1 MEKCQGGSSNLV
13 SFDPFSKWLPPTSL
27 NTKLAFYLSVETT
40 DSLRS
45 INLPIPLNSQLP
57 ASRLPPPKQQ
67 RQPPPRRTTVEK
79 PTPLHSNLAPHG
91 PTSCIISSNPLLLLL
106 LLILLLLSHSQHYRK
121 SVSHLLIPPILLLF
135 LPISIRTTNPLI
147 AIPTATA
154 DRRES
159 TRRSRPSR

>member
-79 PTPLHSNLAPHG
+79 PT
-91 PTSCIISSNPLLLLL
+91 SCIISSNPLLLLL

-135 LPISIRTTNPLI
+135 LPISIRTANPPI